1 MKQFEIKKTITPR
14 DTQSV
19 NRYLH
24 DISKEELITAMQEAE
39 LTQRIKQ
46 WDQQALEKLVKANL
60 KFVVSV
66 AKEYRTSW
74 VSLVDLINE
83 GNLWLIKA
91 AQKFDETKGFKFISY
106 AVRRIRQSII
116 QSLAEDA
123 RVVKLPRDKISW
135 IYKIEKT
142 IAKFEQLHHRAP
154 TEQEIADIMWVN
166 VNNVKKILEVQAKAS
181 FLDKPIES
189 GDSSAITLMDTIKSD
204 EFDDPDANLNKESL
218 RIEIAK
224 ILNTID
230 SREKIIIEY
239 FFGLDP
245 NFPQGL
251 TLEEIANKLDIT
263 KERVRQIKER
273 GIRKIRNTIRSKS
286 LKKYLG

>member
-1 MKQFEIKKTITPR
+1 
-14 DTQSV
+14 
-19 NRYLH
+19 
-24 DISKEELITAMQEAE
+24 
-39 LTQRIKQ
+39 
-46 WDQQALEKLVKANL
+46 
-60 KFVVSV
+60 
-66 AKEYRTSW
+66 
-74 VSLVDLINE
+74 
-83 GNLWLIKA
+83 
-91 AQKFDETKGFKFISY
+91 
-106 AVRRIRQSII
+106 
-116 QSLAEDA
+116 
-123 RVVKLPRDKISW
+123 
-135 IYKIEKT
+135 
-142 IAKFEQLHHRAP
+142 
-154 TEQEIADIMWVN
+154 
-166 VNNVKKILEVQAKAS
+166 
-181 FLDKPIES
+181 
-189 GDSSAITLMDTIKSD
+189 MDTIKSD